1 MKSFTEWSTGVI
13 QENYDNSNRWVAKIF
28 DDVYGNGSAEEY
40 ISKLT
45 FTASNIDGA
54 VRGAFEKLG
63 VSLSPEI
70 LRSLKTGN
78 GACFISPSTPG
89 MGKKGDFFHP
99 HMPRSPRISKAMVI
113 DERNIKLFSKVPRNI
128 SEYIVYAE
136 MQTGVLDQLLRSG
149 SNTPLIAG
157 ENGWMPVPSLRNQSD
172 NRFLFSMFRLYFHTI
187 YYIEEDPKDF
197 TSYKV
202 KTELWGVDVSRR
214 PS

>member
-13 QENYDNSNRWVAKIF
+13 QEGSRNSNRWVANMF
-28 DDVYGNGSAEEY
+28 DDVYGNGSPEEY
-40 ISKLT
+40 ISKLK
-45 FTASNIDGA
+45 FTAPDVDGA
-54 VRGAFEKLG
+54 VRSVFEKLG

-70 LRSLKTGN
+70 LKSLKTGN

-99 HMPRSPRISKAMVI
+99 HMPRSPGTSKAMVI

-136 MQTGVLDQLLRSG
+136 IRKTDL
-149 SNTPLIAG
+149 
-157 ENGWMPVPSLRNQSD
+157 MPIPSPREQGD
-172 NRFLFSMFRLYFHTI
+172 DMFRLYFHTI
-187 YYIEEDPKDF
+187 YSIEEDPKPKLPLYGIF
-197 TSYKV
+197 RSYRV

-214 PS
+214 PTVAEK